1 MSRRNWPVK
10 VFRLGQEPSDDLS
23 ETTTAEERLTM
34 MLELAERGWLLAG
47 RKVPTYERHE
57 TPGRVIRRAR

>member
-34 MLELAERGWLLAG
+34 MWELAERGWLLAG
-47 RKVPTYERHE
+47 RKVPNYERPE